1 MSNTSVYDATP
12 WKELKYNKLAVA
24 IFGSSMHH
32 SLHSMACQIAAQ
44 SCTTPKAVKSVQI
57 GTHLKSLKVEPMHN
71 FNSHTHAQCPQISK
85 DLLL

>member
-1 MSNTSVYDATP
+1 MSNTNVYDATP
-12 WKELKYNKLAVA
+12 WKELKCNKLVAV

-32 SLHSMACQIAAQ
+32 SLHSTACQITAQ

-57 GTHLKSLKVEPMHN
+57 GTLLKSLNAEPMHN
-71 FNSHTHAQCPQISK
+71 FNSHTHAQCPKISK

>member
-12 WKELKYNKLAVA
+12 WKELKCNKLVVA

-32 SLHSMACQIAAQ
+32 SLHSTACQIAAQ
-44 SCTTPKAVKSVQI
+44 SCTTSKAVKSVQI
-57 GTHLKSLKVEPMHN
+57 GTHLISLKVQPRHN
-71 FNSHTHAQCPQISK
+71 FNSYTLAQCPKISK